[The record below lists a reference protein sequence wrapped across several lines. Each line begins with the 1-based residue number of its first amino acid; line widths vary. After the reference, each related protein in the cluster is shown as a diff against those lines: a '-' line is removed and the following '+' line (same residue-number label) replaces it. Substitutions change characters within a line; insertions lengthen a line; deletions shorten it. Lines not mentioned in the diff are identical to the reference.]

1 MDLIPIIT
9 NENNEQLVSGREL
22 YEFLEVRTTYTRWFE
37 RMAEYGFTENV
48 DFTVIAKNV
57 RDETA
62 FGGTRKLT
70 DHAMKLDMAKEI
82 SMIQRTKK
90 GKQARQY
97 FIEVEKRS
105 KQREHELLSDPR
117 TQLKLLYQF
126 GEQTAVRVDAI
137 EKDVSILKDTMRVS
151 GKQEAD
157 IQRAGKRKVIEVL
170 GGKDSTAY
178 ESISKKVFANFWSE
192 FKRYFAIPRYGE
204 LPCKQFDEAL
214 NFIDEWLPETA
225 IRMEIHQL
233 NRQEQL
239 F

>member
-1 MDLIPIIT
+1 MSI
-9 NENNEQLVSGREL
+9 
-22 YEFLEVRTTYTRWFE
+22 
-37 RMAEYGFTENV
+37 
-48 DFTVIAKNV
+48 
-57 RDETA
+57 
-62 FGGTRKLT
+62 
-70 DHAMKLDMAKEI
+70 DMAKEI
-82 SMIQRTKK
+82 SMIQRTEK

-137 EKDVSILKDTMRVS
+137 EKDVSILKDTMRIS

-204 LPCKQFDEAL
+204 LPCKKFTEAI

>member
-9 NENNEQLVSGREL
+9 NENNEQLVSGRDL
-22 YEFLEVRTTYTRWFE
+22 HEFLGVNEKYTQWFD
-37 RMAEYGFTENV
+37 RMLTYGFDESV
-48 DFTVIAKNV
+48 DFISFSEKTEKPK
-57 RDETA
+57 
-62 FGGTRKLT
+62 GGRPSQ
-70 DHAMKLDMAKEI
+70 DHAMSIDMAKEI
-82 SMIQRTKK
+82 SMIQRTEK

-157 IQRAGKRKVIEVL
+157 IRRAGNRKVMEVL

-239 F
+239 FRT

>member
-22 YEFLEVRTTYTRWFE
+22 HEFLEVRERYNDWFP
-37 RMAEYGFTENV
+37 RMREYGFSENV
-48 DFTVIAKNV
+48 DFISFTEKSVK
-57 RDETA
+57 
-62 FGGTRKLT
+62 GGRPQQNHYL
-70 DHAMKLDMAKEI
+70 KLDMAKEI
-82 SMIQRTKK
+82 SMIQRTEK

-97 FIEVEKRS
+97 FIEVEKRN

-126 GEQTAVRVDAI
+126 GEQTAVYVDAI
-137 EKDVSILKDTMRVS
+137 EKDVSILKDTMRIS

-157 IQRAGKRKVIEVL
+157 IQRAGKQKVIEVL

-239 F
+239 FRT

>member
-1 MDLIPIIT
+1 MELIPIIT
-9 NENNEQLVSGREL
+9 NGNNEQLVSGREL
-22 YEFLEVRTTYTRWFE
+22 YEFLEVATPYTQWFE
-37 RMAEYGFTENV
+37 RMVEYGFTENV
-48 DFTVIAKNV
+48 DFIGLSQKS
-57 RDETA
+57 EKPQ
-62 FGGTRKLT
+62 GGRPTI
-70 DHAMKLDMAKEI
+70 DHAMSLDMAKEI
-82 SMIQRTKK
+82 SMIQRTEK

-105 KQREHELLSDPR
+105 KQIDHELLSDPR

-137 EKDVSILKDTMRVS
+137 EKDVSILKDTMRIS

-170 GGKDSTAY
+170 GGKDSVAY

-204 LPCKQFDEAL
+204 LPCKQFGEAL
-214 NFIDEWLPETA
+214 EFIDEWLPETA
-225 IRMEIHQL
+225 MRMEIHQL

-239 F
+239 FRT

>member
-22 YEFLEVRTTYTRWFE
+22 HEFLKIRTTYTRWFE
-37 RMAEYGFTENV
+37 RMTEYGFTENV

-62 FGGTRKLT
+62 FGGTRKLI

-82 SMIQRTKK
+82 SMIQRTEK

-157 IQRAGKRKVIEVL
+157 IQRAAKRKVIDVL

>member
-1 MDLIPIIT
+1 
-9 NENNEQLVSGREL
+9 
-22 YEFLEVRTTYTRWFE
+22 
-37 RMAEYGFTENV
+37 
-48 DFTVIAKNV
+48 
-57 RDETA
+57 
-62 FGGTRKLT
+62 
-70 DHAMKLDMAKEI
+70 
-82 SMIQRTKK
+82 MIQRTEK
-90 GKQARQY
+90 GKQASQY

-157 IQRAGKRKVIEVL
+157 IRRAGNRKVMEVL

-239 F
+239 FRT

>member
-9 NENNEQLVSGREL
+9 NENNEQLVSGRDL
-22 YEFLEVRTTYTRWFE
+22 HEFLEVATEYKKWFS
-37 RMAEYGFTENV
+37 RMAEYGFVENI
-48 DFTVIAKNV
+48 DFV
-57 RDETA
+57 RVTQKCPTP
-62 FGGTRKLT
+62 GGIQNIT
-70 DHAMKLDMAKEI
+70 DHAMSIDMAKEI
-82 SMIQRTKK
+82 SMIQRTEK

-157 IQRAGKRKVIEVL
+157 IRRAGNRKVMEVL

-239 F
+239 FRT

>member
-1 MDLIPIIT
+1 
-9 NENNEQLVSGREL
+9 
-22 YEFLEVRTTYTRWFE
+22 
-37 RMAEYGFTENV
+37 MAEYGFVENI
-48 DFTVIAKNV
+48 DFV
-57 RDETA
+57 RVTQKCPTP
-62 FGGTRKLT
+62 GGIQNIT
-70 DHAMKLDMAKEI
+70 DHAMSIDMAKEI
-82 SMIQRTKK
+82 SMIQRTEK

-137 EKDVSILKDTMRVS
+137 EKDVSILKDTMRIS

-204 LPCKQFDEAL
+204 LPCKKFNEAI
-214 NFIDEWLPETA
+214 NFIDKWLPETA

>member
-1 MDLIPIIT
+1 M
-9 NENNEQLVSGREL
+9 S
-22 YEFLEVRTTYTRWFE
+22 FWRWLQNTKKWFS
-37 RMAEYGFTENV
+37 RMAEYGFVENI
-48 DFTVIAKNV
+48 DFV
-57 RDETA
+57 RVTQKCPTP
-62 FGGTRKLT
+62 GGIQNIT
-70 DHAMKLDMAKEI
+70 DHAMSIDMAKEI
-82 SMIQRTKK
+82 SMIQRTEK

-137 EKDVSILKDTMRVS
+137 EKDVSILKDTMRIS

-204 LPCKQFDEAL
+204 LPCKKFNEAI

>member
-1 MDLIPIIT
+1 MPINKFASQLYLWT
-9 NENNEQLVSGREL
+9 KLGASRHSKMLGTDKAWDMFDELEEN
-22 YEFLEVRTTYTRWFE
+22 YF
-37 RMAEYGFTENV
+37 
-48 DFTVIAKNV
+48 
-57 RDETA
+57 
-62 FGGTRKLT
+62 
-70 DHAMKLDMAKEI
+70 
-82 SMIQRTKK
+82 SM
-90 GKQARQY
+90 
-97 FIEVEKRS
+97 
-105 KQREHELLSDPR
+105 REHKLLSDPR

-137 EKDVSILKDTMRVS
+137 EKDVSILKDTMRIS

>member
-9 NENNEQLVSGREL
+9 NENNEQLVSGRDL
-22 YEFLEVRTTYTRWFE
+22 HEFLEVATEYKKWFS
-37 RMAEYGFTENV
+37 RMAEYGFVENI
-48 DFTVIAKNV
+48 DFV
-57 RDETA
+57 RVTQKCPTP
-62 FGGTRKLT
+62 GGIQNIT
-70 DHAMKLDMAKEI
+70 DHAMSIDMAKEI
-82 SMIQRTKK
+82 SMIQRTEK

-137 EKDVSILKDTMRVS
+137 EKDISILKDTMRIS

-157 IQRAGKRKVIEVL
+157 IRRAGNRKVMEVL

-239 F
+239 FRT

>member
-22 YEFLEVRTTYTRWFE
+22 HEFLKIRTTYTRWFE

-62 FGGTRKLT
+62 FGGTRKLI

-82 SMIQRTKK
+82 SMIQRTEK

-137 EKDVSILKDTMRVS
+137 EKDVSILKDTMRIS

-204 LPCKQFDEAL
+204 LPCKKFNEAI

>member
-9 NENNEQLVSGREL
+9 NENNEQLVSGRDL
-22 YEFLEVRTTYTRWFE
+22 HEFLEVATEYKKWFS
-37 RMAEYGFTENV
+37 RMAEYGFAENI
-48 DFTVIAKNV
+48 DFV
-57 RDETA
+57 RVTQKCPTP
-62 FGGTRKLT
+62 GGIQNIT
-70 DHAMKLDMAKEI
+70 DHAMSIDMAKEI
-82 SMIQRTKK
+82 SMIQRTEK

-137 EKDVSILKDTMRVS
+137 EKDVSILKDTMRIS

-204 LPCKQFDEAL
+204 LPCKKFNEAI

>member
-9 NENNEQLVSGREL
+9 NENNEQLVSGRDL
-22 YEFLEVRTTYTRWFE
+22 HEFLEVATEYKKWFS
-37 RMAEYGFTENV
+37 RMAEYGFVENI
-48 DFTVIAKNV
+48 DFV
-57 RDETA
+57 RVTQKCPTP
-62 FGGTRKLT
+62 GGIQNIT
-70 DHAMKLDMAKEI
+70 DHAMSIDMAKEI
-82 SMIQRTKK
+82 SMIQRTEK

-137 EKDVSILKDTMRVS
+137 EKDVSILKDTMRIS

>member
-9 NENNEQLVSGREL
+9 NENNEQLVSGRDL
-22 YEFLEVRTTYTRWFE
+22 HEFLEVKDNYTDWFK
-37 RMAEYGFTENV
+37 RMITYGFDEDV
-48 DFTVIAKNV
+48 DFIGLSEKS
-57 RDETA
+57 DKL
-62 FGGTRKLT
+62 GGRPRI

-82 SMIQRTKK
+82 SMIQRTEK

-97 FIEVEKRS
+97 FIEIEKRS

-137 EKDVSILKDTMRVS
+137 EKDVSILKDTMRIS

-157 IQRAGKRKVIEVL
+157 IQRAGKQKVIEVL

-239 F
+239 FRT